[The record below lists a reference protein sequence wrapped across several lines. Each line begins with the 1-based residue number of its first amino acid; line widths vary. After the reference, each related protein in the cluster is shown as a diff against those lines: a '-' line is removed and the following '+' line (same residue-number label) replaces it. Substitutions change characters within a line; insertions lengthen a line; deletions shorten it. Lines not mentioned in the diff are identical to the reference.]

1 MYDLTKWF
9 GTSLGIH
16 LGGAALVVWLTAE
29 TVKPSPPVII
39 DFTLNASP
47 APEQKQK
54 RSGRLPPVPR
64 QRVMAPTAVAP
75 RQERAH
81 QESPPT
87 PAASRNPPLSP
98 SVPQGSRAASE
109 DMSRHVSPNMT
120 PPVAVSAPNAAQ
132 AGGEKVTSATARQLY
147 LKEHFAYI
155 RDLITKRLSYPLAAR
170 RMGWSG
176 RLVLSFVVAED
187 GAVRSV
193 HVKES
198 CGYPL
203 LDNSAMETVRNCAPF
218 PKPPVA
224 AEIVIPV
231 QYRLQ

>member
-16 LGGAALVVWLTAE
+16 LAGAALVVWLAAE
-29 TVKPSPPVII
+29 TVKPPPPITI

-47 APEQKQK
+47 VPEQKQK
-54 RSGRLPPVPR
+54 RSGRLPPTLR
-64 QRVMAPTAVAP
+64 QRVIAPTPVSAP
-75 RQERAH
+75 LERAL
-81 QESPPT
+81 QGAQ
-87 PAASRNPPLSP
+87 PAPAVTRNTPLSP
-98 SVPQGSRAASE
+98 SEPQAGRAASE
-109 DMSRHVSPNMT
+109 EVFPNMA
-120 PPVAVSAPNAAQ
+120 PPASVSVPNAAR
-132 AGGEKVTSATARQLY
+132 AGEEKVTSATARQRY

-155 RDLITKRLSYPLAAR
+155 RDLITKRLSYPPAAR

-176 RLVLSFVVAED
+176 RLVLAFVVAED
-187 GAVRSV
+187 GTVRSI